1 MNVVLFPHSVIRSPQ
16 IILERKPAMMNSYKM
31 IFTMFVLASMLMF
44 WGCKDSDSATP
55 TGTGGGTGL
64 FKTAG
69 TFSFSSNRGN
79 FSAQGIFDT
88 TFMNT
93 SASGAFKYTEGRQTV
108 IMVFAYNVVSPTNVQ
123 FAFAGIAD
131 TVNTTSTGTYSFS
144 GASGSKIAFFGYI
157 PNAADTSSTAAFYIM
172 TGGSFVVTGLTAT
185 NITGTFSGQG
195 MNENATTQH
204 SDRRPIFQLRRRTN
218 CSGTGKDQI
227 DHQKTAAAEI
237 NTFISYK
244 YNSRSVMD
252 RLLSF
257 YG

>member
-1 MNVVLFPHSVIRSPQ
+1 
-16 IILERKPAMMNSYKM
+16 
-31 IFTMFVLASMLMF
+31 MFVLASMLMVL
-44 WGCKDSDSATP
+44 GCKDTDSATP
-55 TGTGGGTGL
+55 TGTAGGTGL

-93 SASGAFKYTEGRQTV
+93 SASGAFKYTEGRQSI

-195 MNENATTQH
+195 MNENATTQTI
-204 SDRRPIFQLRRRTN
+204 SVTNGSCNTPIVDQFFSFDGGQTVPAQAKIKSIIRKQLQLR
-218 CSGTGKDQI
+218 
-227 DHQKTAAAEI
+227 
-237 NTFISYK
+237 
-244 YNSRSVMD
+244 
-252 RLLSF
+252 
-257 YG
+257 